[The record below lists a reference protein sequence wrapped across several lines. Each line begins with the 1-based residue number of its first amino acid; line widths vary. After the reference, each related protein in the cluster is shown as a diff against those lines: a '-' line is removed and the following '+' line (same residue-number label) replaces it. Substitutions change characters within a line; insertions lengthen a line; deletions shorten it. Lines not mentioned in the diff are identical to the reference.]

1 MAARLQEIIKEHG
14 RTSAARARGNLS
26 ALFTWALKEGLCET
40 NPVIATN
47 DPGEGIPPR
56 DRVLS
61 DHELA
66 VVWKACQDDDFGRI
80 VPLLILTGCRRE
92 EIGALKWS
100 EVDLDSDVLTIPG
113 SRTKNHRQHVLTLPA
128 AAIDILQAAPRREG
142 RDYVFGVRG
151 GAFAAWS
158 YAKIALDGR
167 ITTAE
172 GKALPRWTLH
182 DLRRSFRTG
191 LGRLGVQPH
200 IAELAI
206 NHAKGGLQAIYD
218 RHAYQREIA
227 HALAMWA
234 SHVADVVA
242 GRADPAGVRARTL
255 LTNLVHMNDNDA
267 APLNVRTDAAPQ
279 LRLLEVDRHHS
290 PLTF

>member
-14 RTSAARARGNLS
+14 RTSAARARGDLS

-80 VPLLILTGCRRE
+80 VPLLILTGCRR

-182 DLRRSFRTG
+182 DLRRSFRPG
-191 LGRLGVQPH
+191 LANSAFNRTSPSLRSITPRAGCKRFTIATHTSARLPT
-200 IAELAI
+200 
-206 NHAKGGLQAIYD
+206 
-218 RHAYQREIA
+218 
-227 HALAMWA
+227 
-234 SHVADVVA
+234 
-242 GRADPAGVRARTL
+242 P
-255 LTNLVHMNDNDA
+255 
-267 APLNVRTDAAPQ
+267 
-279 LRLLEVDRHHS
+279 
-290 PLTF
+290 